1 MLLFFSFITLIFL
14 IIVLMLKFLNV
25 RLIIDNFEL
34 VYAKKVTIHEYKAS
48 LCLYIGRKAKIVRIK
63 LNNRPDSIN
72 LDRIKEKIDIIKNKN
87 TYSKR
92 LTNKK
97 KVINK
102 LKENIELNQLKLKMY
117 IGTENIILTSFLVGI
132 ISAAIPNLIR
142 SNIKSFDEN
151 NYELEIL
158 PNFKEQNY
166 IYLNFNGII
175 SIKLVHI
182 INMFKL
188 IGGIKDERAPNRR
201 LNANSNG
208 KH

>member
-1 MLLFFSFITLIFL
+1 M
-14 IIVLMLKFLNV
+14 
-25 RLIIDNFEL
+25 
-34 VYAKKVTIHEYKAS
+34 
-48 LCLYIGRKAKIVRIK
+48 C
-63 LNNRPDSIN
+63 
-72 LDRIKEKIDIIKNKN
+72 
-87 TYSKR
+87 
-92 LTNKK
+92 
-97 KVINK
+97 
-102 LKENIELNQLKLKMY
+102 

-132 ISAAIPNLIR
+132 ISAVIPNLIR
-142 SNIKSFDEN
+142 SNIKSYDEN

-188 IGGIKDERAPNRR
+188 IGGINDERAPNRR